1 MSSIPPGSRPQP
13 APLLASPPDRVCDL
27 LDQVAD
33 RLPHQNAFVIG
44 AQAIT
49 FQSLARSADQLARGL
64 LELGV
69 RHGDR
74 IAVWMGNRIEW
85 LQLFHAAAR
94 IGAVLVPLSTRFKA
108 DEARQLLAH
117 SESSTLVLNEH
128 FAGVDFVA
136 LLEEIAPGLPA
147 SGQSAALP
155 ALSRLILPGR
165 LPARMP
171 TAVSLDALFVGA
183 DAPAAGAR
191 PRDRCAVPTAPR
203 TDQAPA
209 KAPRDPLADARAVV
223 DPDDPFLIQYT
234 SGTTGVPKGAVLTQ
248 RNFTRTGL
256 EVGRLQ
262 QLSPQDRFFSPA
274 PYFHVSGTMHAF
286 VAPMAH
292 GATVYSVERYD
303 VETVL
308 RMLSEHRCT
317 AYHGFNFFKD
327 YFARREAFEGR
338 YDLSVL
344 RRAWTTGTRAD
355 LERIE
360 ALGIRVCS
368 LYGLSETTGCASLCV
383 ENEPAEDRIMTVGRP
398 LPGIEARIGP
408 RDGTGP
414 DPATGEAGEIL
425 LRGWNLMRGY
435 HRMPDETQA
444 TFDIEGWFRTGDLG
458 SIDAQGRL
466 RFLGRIKE
474 LIRTGGENFSPLE
487 VENLLRQHEAVAD
500 ACVVGVP
507 DARLGEVAF
516 AVVQLRPGQRA
527 DQADLLTYC
536 QPRIASYKLPRR
548 IHFVEA
554 LPMTGN
560 NKVRRVEVKAQARR
574 LSGG

>member
-1 MSSIPPGSRPQP
+1 
-13 APLLASPPDRVCDL
+13 
-27 LDQVAD
+27 
-33 RLPHQNAFVIG
+33 
-44 AQAIT
+44 
-49 FQSLARSADQLARGL
+49 
-64 LELGV
+64 
-69 RHGDR
+69 
-74 IAVWMGNRIEW
+74 
-85 LQLFHAAAR
+85 
-94 IGAVLVPLSTRFKA
+94 
-108 DEARQLLAH
+108 
-117 SESSTLVLNEH
+117 
-128 FAGVDFVA
+128 
-136 LLEEIAPGLPA
+136 
-147 SGQSAALP
+147 
-155 ALSRLILPGR
+155 
-165 LPARMP
+165 
-171 TAVSLDALFVGA
+171 
-183 DAPAAGAR
+183 
-191 PRDRCAVPTAPR
+191 
-203 TDQAPA
+203 
-209 KAPRDPLADARAVV
+209 
-223 DPDDPFLIQYT
+223 
-234 SGTTGVPKGAVLTQ
+234 VPKGAVLTQ
-248 RNFTRTGL
+248 RNFARTGY

-262 QLSPQDRFFSPA
+262 RLSPQDRFFSPA

-286 VAPMAH
+286 VAPLAH

-327 YFARREAFEGR
+327 YFARREVFEGR
-338 YDLSVL
+338 YDLSGL
-344 RRAWTTGTRAD
+344 KRAWTTGTRAD

-360 ALGIRVCS
+360 SLGVEVCS

-383 ENEPAEDRIMTVGRP
+383 EGEATEDRIMTVGRP

-408 RDGTGP
+408 RDGSGP
-414 DPATGEAGEIL
+414 DPAIGEAGEIL
-425 LRGWNLMRGY
+425 LRGWNLMRVY
-435 HRMPDETQA
+435 HRMPDETRA
-444 TFDIEGWFRTGDLG
+444 AFDARGWFRTGDLG
-458 SIDAQGRL
+458 SIDDQGRL

-527 DQADLLTYC
+527 DQADLLTHC

-560 NKVRRVEVKAQARR
+560 NKVRRVEVRALARR